1 MKLTISNLSWNSEE
15 NLSVLNMIK
24 KFNIKNIE
32 ISPNKVFNNNY
43 TLRNIKK
50 IQYFWKKQ
58 KIKFYSMQSVLFNK
72 KNAYLFGNKTQQ
84 KIFFNEIKKKIY
96 LSKKIGIKVIVFG
109 SPSNKKIF
117 SENNFDNLNNI
128 AYNSFKK
135 ISKICKKKRI
145 CFCIEANPKLYNC
158 EYLNYTK
165 DAIKLVKQINS
176 NFFKLN
182 LDLGTII
189 ANKESFKNIIQNNIK
204 LIGHAQISVPY
215 LKDIM
220 LYKKIAVKFIRELKI
235 NNYRRYIS
243 IERLPIRNNV
253 TNLEKTIKLLKIA
266 CN

>member
-135 ISKICKKKRI
+135 ISKICKKK
-145 CFCIEANPKLYNC
+145 KDMLLY
-158 EYLNYTK
+158 
-165 DAIKLVKQINS
+165 
-176 NFFKLN
+176 
-182 LDLGTII
+182 
-189 ANKESFKNIIQNNIK
+189 
-204 LIGHAQISVPY
+204 
-215 LKDIM
+215 
-220 LYKKIAVKFIRELKI
+220 
-235 NNYRRYIS
+235 
-243 IERLPIRNNV
+243 
-253 TNLEKTIKLLKIA
+253 
-266 CN
+266 